1 MPPRRP
7 MWVACPCSNASF
19 PHEPSKL
26 IAVSLTESRWLRFAS
41 FTAFYYAQGIPI
53 GLLTIAVPAWLAEH
67 GVGLVE
73 IAAYQS
79 VIGLPWGLKL
89 FAGPFMDRFAF
100 PAMGRRRPWVMSAQF
115 GLTLSMASLMLVT
128 DAATQIAL
136 LTAIAFAVNL
146 FAAVQDVAVDGMAID
161 VLPPS
166 ERGRANA
173 LMAFGQVAGFSSFAA
188 LSGILL
194 NSGGLSAAAV
204 VGTIAIG
211 AVLMLITLTRERR
224 GERILPWTMGSATD
238 REQPGETTFGGVIG
252 GLLRVLFLPMS
263 VLLVLV
269 ELLVRTRDGIAISIF
284 PVFAVQSLHFSSVEY
299 SSFQGYMGVPVALI
313 GVLFGPLIDRFGI
326 KRLYMLA
333 LLTSA
338 GVTLTFAFTPF
349 WWANTGYV
357 IALWSIAA
365 LSNQMLFVA
374 FIALAM
380 NICWARVAATQFAV
394 YMSLSNLSRSIG
406 AAVFATIAGDLD
418 SAESFVLISAL
429 MIGAAVALSFFDMD
443 SHRMRL
449 QELDTRSKAVP
460 L

>member
-1 MPPRRP
+1 
-7 MWVACPCSNASF
+7 
-19 PHEPSKL
+19 L
-26 IAVSLTESRWLRFAS
+26 ISVSLTESRWLRLAS

-67 GVGLVE
+67 GAGVAE
-73 IAAYQS
+73 IAAYQG

-89 FAGPFMDRFAF
+89 FAGPFMDRFAY

-115 GLTLSMASLMLVT
+115 GLTLSMALLVVVT
-128 DAATQIAL
+128 DAAAQIAM
-136 LTAIAFAVNL
+136 LTVIAFAVNL
-146 FAAVQDVAVDGMAID
+146 FAAIQDVAVDGMAID

-188 LSGILL
+188 VSGVLL
-194 NSGGLSAAAV
+194 NAGGLPTAAL
-204 VGTIAIG
+204 VGTVAIG
-211 AVLMLITLTRERR
+211 AVLVLITLTRERR
-224 GERILPWTMGSATD
+224 GERILPWTAGIAAN
-238 REQPGETTFGGVIG
+238 REHAAETTFAGIFS

-269 ELLVRTRDGIAISIF
+269 ELLVRTRDGIAISVF
-284 PVFAVQSLHFSSVEY
+284 PVFAVQSLHFTSVEY
-299 SSFQGYMGVPVALI
+299 STFQGYMGVPVAMI

-326 KRLYMLA
+326 KRLYLIA
-333 LLTSA
+333 LIASA
-338 GVTLTFAFTPF
+338 GATLAFAFTPV
-349 WWANTGYV
+349 WWTSTGYV
-357 IALWSIAA
+357 VAIWSIAA

-380 NICWARVAATQFAV
+380 NICWSRVAATQFAV

-406 AAVFATIAGDLD
+406 AAAFAAIANRLD
-418 SAESFVLISAL
+418 STDSFLLISAL
-429 MIGAAVALSFFDMD
+429 MIAAALGLSFFDLD
-443 SHRMRL
+443 SHQQRL
-449 QELDTRSKAVP
+449 RELDDRSKTVP

>member
-1 MPPRRP
+1 MI
-7 MWVACPCSNASF
+7 S
-19 PHEPSKL
+19 
-26 IAVSLTESRWLRFAS
+26 VSLTESRWLRLAS

-53 GLLTIAVPAWLAEH
+53 GLLTIAVPAWLAER
-67 GVGLVE
+67 GVGLAE
-73 IAAYQS
+73 IAAYQG

-115 GLTLSMASLMLVT
+115 GLTLSMASLVLVT
-128 DAATQIAL
+128 DAAAQLAM
-136 LTAIAFAVNL
+136 LTVIAFAVNL

-188 LSGILL
+188 LSGVLL
-194 NSGGLSAAAV
+194 NAGGLPTAAL
-204 VGTIAIG
+204 VGTAAIG
-211 AVLMLITLTRERR
+211 AVLLLITLTRERR
-224 GERILPWTMGSATD
+224 GERILPWTAGIATN
-238 REQPGETTFGGVIG
+238 REHASETTFAGIFS

-269 ELLVRTRDGIAISIF
+269 ELLVRTRDGIAISVF
-284 PVFAVQSLHFSSVEY
+284 PVFAVQSLHFTSVQY
-299 SSFQGYMGVPVALI
+299 SSFQGYMGVPVAMI
-313 GVLFGPLIDRFGI
+313 GVMFGPLIDRFGI
-326 KRLYMLA
+326 KRLYLIA
-333 LLTSA
+333 LITSA
-338 GVTLTFAFTPF
+338 AATLVFACTPF
-349 WWANTGYV
+349 WWVRTGYV
-357 IALWSIAA
+357 VAIWSIAA

-380 NICWARVAATQFAV
+380 NICWSRVAATQFAV

-406 AAVFATIAGDLD
+406 AAGFAVVANHLD
-418 SAESFVLISAL
+418 STDSFLLISAL
-429 MIGAAVALSFFDMD
+429 MIGAAVGLSLFDLD
-443 SHRMRL
+443 SHQRRL
-449 QELDTRSKAVP
+449 RELDDRSKTVP